1 MGGTR
6 EEDKFMSKNGNTLVP
21 SVHRAARILKL
32 YSNGDENFG
41 VSELAR
47 RLEVNK
53 STLHGILG
61 TLTYHRLLERDEKTK
76 TYRLGYELY
85 ALGSR
90 VHERVDVR
98 DVAHPFVLDFARTA
112 QETVLLGVF
121 QDEHVVIVDREEAPH
136 ELKISARFG
145 QRLPFN
151 AGAFGSIFGAALR
164 EAQLRQL
171 IKRRGLKAFTKKTVT
186 KPTDYL
192 HILSNTRAQ
201 GYAIDREEFIDGVR
215 AVAAPVNDVNGK
227 VVATLCV
234 VGLSGRMTDA
244 RLESL
249 AIQVRACAEAISRQL
264 GATIYPCWND
274 AG

>member
-1 MGGTR
+1 
-6 EEDKFMSKNGNTLVP
+6 MSKNGNALVP

-32 YSNGDENFG
+32 YTNGDENYG

-47 RLEVNK
+47 RLDVNK

-85 ALGSR
+85 TLGSR

-98 DVAHPFVLDFARTA
+98 DIAHAFVLDLSRVA

-136 ELKISARFG
+136 ELRISARFG

-151 AGAFGSIFGAALR
+151 AGAFGSIFGAALG
-164 EAQLRQL
+164 EAQVRQL
-171 IKRRGLKAFTKKTVT
+171 IKRRGLKPFTKKTAT
-186 KPTDYL
+186 KPNDYRRVL
-192 HILSNTRAQ
+192 EDTRGR

-227 VVATLCV
+227 VVATLCM

-249 AIQVRACAEAISRQL
+249 AVQVSACAEEISRQL
-264 GATIYPCWND
+264 GATLYPCWD
-274 AG
+274 GVG